1 MDICHV
7 TTAHPA
13 RDIRIFHKEC
23 ASLAAAGHCVT
34 LLVAGEG
41 EDFMENGVCVH
52 YIMVHYKSRP
62 GRMLRAPFAMAAAV
76 VKLRP
81 QVVHFHDPEFLI
93 ATGGVQ
99 RKGIR
104 VVYDVHED
112 LPRQILSKFYIPAWL
127 RRPLAAVVEWY
138 ENRVARR
145 LDAIITATPHIAE
158 RFRRYNPNTTDVRN
172 YPLQEEFAPVEHS
185 LKPTPPHLCYTGG
198 ISAIRGAGEMME
210 AIGALDVI
218 LDLAGPVDSCNYFQ
232 ELRKFPGWKK
242 KIYHGVVDRTAV
254 SRLMSESAIGLNLMH
269 PVPNYVDAI
278 PTKLF
283 EYMLAGIP
291 VVISDFPSW
300 KAIVDAHRC
309 GIAVNP
315 LDVAQIQE
323 AIRTLIGNPALA
335 GEMGARGREAALKY
349 YSWETE
355 KEKLLMVYRN
365 FEPQGVA

>member
-23 ASLAAAGHCVT
+23 VSLAEAGHRVT

-62 GRMLRAPFAMAAAV
+62 GRMLRAPYALAAAV
-76 VKLRP
+76 LKLKP
-81 QVVHFHDPEFLI
+81 QVVHFHDPEFMI
-93 ATGGVQ
+93 AARRLR
-99 RKGIR
+99 RKGIC

-112 LPRQILSKFYIPAWL
+112 LPRQILSKYYIPAWL
-127 RRPLAAVVEWY
+127 RRPLAAVVERY
-138 ENRVARR
+138 ENRVSRR

-158 RFRRYNPNTTDVRN
+158 RFLLNNANTADVRN
-172 YPLQEEFAPVEHS
+172 YPLQEEFTPVDPA

-198 ISAIRGAGEMME
+198 ISAIRGAGEMIE
-210 AIGALDVI
+210 AIGELDVI
-218 LDLAGPVDSCNYFQ
+218 LDLAGPVDSCDYFQ
-232 ELRKFPGWKK
+232 QLRKLPGWKK
-242 KIYHGVVDRTAV
+242 KIYHGMVDRATV
-254 SRLMSESAIGLNLMH
+254 SRLMGQSAIGLNLMH

-300 KAIVDAHRC
+300 KAIVDTHRC

-315 LDVAQIQE
+315 LDVAQIRE
-323 AIRTLIGNPALA
+323 AICTLLGNPALA
-335 GEMGARGREAALKY
+335 GEMGARGREAALKF

-365 FEPQGVA
+365 FEPQDVV